1 MGPRTWPWHC
11 AREQS
16 SEERRTFTRSPNRR
30 KETTHNNANESTR
43 NATPELVMDK
53 CGRTNLANETPETQD
68 KKKRMQKN
76 AVLRRRRGD
85 ERDETYERNTLITRA
100 SGTNRGRP
108 CIAQVTTRPEQWW
121 LPRKYLKLQVSMLN
135 LWRKRNGVLLRTVFH
150 NAVRRCYKW

>member
-85 ERDETYERNTLITRA
+85 ERDETYERNKLITRA
-100 SGTNRGRP
+100 SGTNRGRHISLLAYP
-108 CIAQVTTRPEQWW
+108 FKETSSGDNASGTMVASTEISETSSQHAQLVE
-121 LPRKYLKLQVSMLN
+121 KE
-135 LWRKRNGVLLRTVFH
+135 KRSS
-150 NAVRRCYKW
+150 A